1 MVDQVKEPQNDI
13 SNGKVLSGSPG
24 IVVLTPSLQ
33 ILHMNDQ
40 AQILISDMVPS
51 TTPAA
56 QQPNNRTEILP
67 PALITLSREIIKV
80 LRRRHERSEE
90 GQFEIRYVADESGKP
105 VFIRGM
111 GVPNRGGIGHARI
124 SERAYAWYEEHGRAD
139 GHALEDWLAA
149 ERQVLNQS

>member
-1 MVDQVKEPQNDI
+1 MVDQVKEPQNDM

-40 AQILISDMVPS
+40 AQIMISDMVPPKS
-51 TTPAA
+51 PA

-67 PALITLSREIIKV
+67 PALITLSREIIRV
-80 LRRRHERSEE
+80 LLKRHERSEK
-90 GQFEIRYVADESGKP
+90 GQFEIRYVANGSGKP

-111 GVPNRGGIGHARI
+111 GVPNRGGIEHSRI
-124 SERAYAWYEEHGRAD
+124 VFILTGTSTNYSENHRGSV
-139 GHALEDWLAA
+139 G
-149 ERQVLNQS
+149 VP